1 MACYDVDFHCL
12 PLLVYGQAISP
23 PSPHDEQGSTKYL
36 FRVDLKPL
44 DISSPSR
51 QASTTLRIYRSYH
64 VQGPP
69 QTRAIFIIIRRDPL
83 NTPYSYDSLL
93 IIT

>member
-44 DISSPSR
+44 DISSPPAKPPR
-51 QASTTLRIYRSYH
+51 LLGSTDLITFKA
-64 VQGPP
+64 PP
-69 QTRAIFIIIRRDPL
+69 TRAIFIIIRRDPL

-93 IIT
+93 IIA